1 MQHHIIKPLLFSA
14 SLSKVHRTF
23 FTLAL
28 GAMLLVACDPD
39 DMFNINDTIPTDTVP
54 QQPDPQPVSLVG
66 TAWENLSVDGNVTD
80 KDVLRFV
87 TDSTGT
93 DYGLLSSNGQVI
105 IESLD
110 DIKYRFDGLTLE
122 GAYWLTTHPEN
133 PISFS
138 YNPADTTITTDLN
151 RTYHPL
157 AE

>member
-1 MQHHIIKPLLFSA
+1 MTHNIIK
-14 SLSKVHRTF
+14 SLAA
-23 FTLAL
+23 LAL
-28 GAMLLVACDPD
+28 GTMLLVACDPD
-39 DMFNINDTIPTDTVP
+39 DMFNINDTIPAGPTDTVP

-66 TAWENLSVDGNVTD
+66 TAWENLSVDDNVTD

-110 DIKYRFDGLTLE
+110 DIKYSFDGLTLE

>member
-1 MQHHIIKPLLFSA
+1 M
-14 SLSKVHRTF
+14 
-23 FTLAL
+23 
-28 GAMLLVACDPD
+28 
-39 DMFNINDTIPTDTVP
+39 
-54 QQPDPQPVSLVG
+54 SLVG

-110 DIKYRFDGLTLE
+110 DIKYRFDGLMLE